1 MGMNMPSNAW
11 LYSAMMP
18 MAVLMNPV
26 GALAAPDPAPAAA
39 VDEVQEIIVTA
50 QRRKERLQD
59 VPIVVDAFAGDQLEE
74 AGIKSTLDLAAVTP
88 GLEFGT
94 QAAYGQPFLRGVGT
108 VANGPGVESPV
119 ALYVD
124 GIYYGAMI
132 GSVLTLNDIE
142 QVEVLKGP
150 QGTLF
155 GRNATGGLIQITT
168 KDPTQKFDG
177 YVDAGYGSYNT
188 ATGDLYVT
196 GGVTQSVAAD
206 LSVHYQN
213 QGTGFG
219 RNAFTNSEVNK
230 TKDISVRSKWVFAP
244 SDATSI
250 KVVFDYSHQNF
261 AQAYVPAPGTK
272 PPGDVPYTGDPQGLN
287 GIFDPLGTL
296 NQGGASIQVRQDL
309 GYAEFVSLTGFRRS
323 AVSEAF
329 DGGLTRD
336 PNSVLNLVINETHTQ
351 VTQEFQLN
359 SAAQSRLKWSTG
371 VFLYDADGKSEPL
384 VITTLGLFGPP
395 PTGINNIYV
404 FSDQKTYSAAA
415 YAQATTEIAPATNL
429 TAGVRYT
436 YERRT
441 FAISEALDDFTNA
454 AIPGPAE
461 ESGEVSFNKVTYRLS
476 VDHRFSSD
484 VMGYASYN
492 RGFKSGGFNDYL
504 IAPTLAYA
512 PETLDAF
519 EIGAKTDLFERRA
532 QLNVSLFD
540 YEYKNI
546 QAVEYPQG
554 VQIIRNA
561 AKARLYGVD
570 VDAKAYLFGGL
581 SLTLGGEYLH
591 DRFTKFPDATIAMPL
606 PGGGTAFTRGDVRGH
621 RLGLAPDFTAN
632 LGIDYKL
639 PPDLIP
645 AAWGRVTTNVT
656 YAFNDGWYAEPEN
669 RLRQPAYNVVNSSV
683 SWSSAN
689 ELNKVTLW
697 GNNLS
702 NSQYTVALASQDTGD
717 FAIYAPPRTY
727 GIKYQRKF

>member
-1 MGMNMPSNAW
+1 MNMPRNAW
-11 LYSAMMP
+11 FYSAMMP
-18 MAVLMNPV
+18 LAALMNPV
-26 GALAAPDPAPAAA
+26 GALAAPDPAPATD
-39 VDEVQEIIVTA
+39 VDQVQEIIVTA

-59 VPIVVDAFAGDQLEE
+59 VPIVLNAFAGDQLEA

-132 GSVLTLNDIE
+132 GSVLTLDNID

-188 ATGDLYVT
+188 AAGDLYVT
-196 GGVTQSVAAD
+196 GGVSQSVAAD
-206 LSVHYQN
+206 LSVHYQD

-219 RNAFTNSEVNK
+219 RNAFTDSQVNK
-230 TKDISVRSKWVFAP
+230 TKDLSARSKWVLAP

-250 KVVFDYSHQNF
+250 KVIFDYEHQNF
-261 AQAYVPAPGTK
+261 AQAYVPAPGTQ
-272 PPGDVPYTGDPQGLN
+272 PPGDVPYTGDPQGMN
-287 GIFDPLGTL
+287 GIYDPYGVL
-296 NQGGASIQVRQDL
+296 NQGGVSIQVRQDL

-336 PNSVLNLVINETHTQ
+336 PNSVLNLIINETHTQ
-351 VTQEFQLN
+351 ATQEFQLN
-359 SAAQSRLKWSTG
+359 SAVQSRLKWSTG
-371 VFLYDADGKSEPL
+371 VFLYDADGKSNPL

-395 PTGINNIYV
+395 PSGYNNIYDY
-404 FSDQKTYSAAA
+404 SDQKTYSAAA
-415 YAQATTEIAPATNL
+415 YGQATTEIAPATNL
-429 TAGVRYT
+429 TAGLRYT

-441 FAISEALDDFTNA
+441 FAISEAADDFTGA
-454 AIPGPAE
+454 AIPQPAA
-461 ESGEVSFNKVTYRLS
+461 ESGELSFNKLTYRLS

-504 IAPTLAYA
+504 LPILTYK
-512 PETLDAF
+512 PETLDAY
-519 EIGAKTDLFERRA
+519 EIGTKTDLFERRA

-540 YEYKNI
+540 YNYKNM
-546 QAVEYPQG
+546 QAVQYPQG
-554 VQIIRNA
+554 VQIITNGA
-561 AKARLYGVD
+561 AARIYGVD
-570 VDAKAYLFGGL
+570 VDAKASLFGGL

-591 DRFTKFPDATIAMPL
+591 DRFTSFPNAVYGIPL
-606 PGGGTAFTRGDVRGH
+606 VGGGTGFTFGSATGN

-632 LGIDYKL
+632 LGVEYKL
-639 PPDLIP
+639 PPTLMP
-645 AAWGRVTTNVT
+645 AAWGSVTTNVT
-656 YAFNDGWYAEPEN
+656 YAFNDGWYAEAN
-669 RLRQPAYNVVNSSV
+669 NQLRQPAYNVVNSSV
-683 SWSSAN
+683 SWSSTN

-702 NSQYTVALASQDTGD
+702 NSQYTVSLASQDTGD

>member
-1 MGMNMPSNAW
+1 MNMSRNAW
-11 LYSAMMP
+11 FYSAMMP
-18 MAVLMNPV
+18 LAVLANPV
-26 GALAAPDPAPAAA
+26 GVLAAPDPAPA

-59 VPIVVDAFAGDQLEE
+59 VPIVVSAFAGDQLEA
-74 AGIKSTLDLAAVTP
+74 AGIQSTLDLVAVTP

-132 GSVLTLNDIE
+132 GSVLTLNNIE

-168 KDPTQKFDG
+168 KDPTQKFGG

-188 ATGDLYVT
+188 ATGDLYVS
-196 GGVTQSVAAD
+196 GGVTHSVAAD
-206 LSVHYQN
+206 LSVHYQD

-219 RNAFTNSEVNK
+219 RNAFTNTEVNK
-230 TKDISVRSKWVFAP
+230 TKDLSVRSKWVFAP
-244 SDATSI
+244 GDATSI
-250 KVVFDYSHQNF
+250 KVIFDYSHQNF
-261 AQAYVPAPGTK
+261 AQAYVPAPGTR

-287 GIFDPLGTL
+287 GIFDPLGRL
-296 NQGGASIQVRQDL
+296 DQGGASIQVREDL
-309 GYAEFVSLTGFRRS
+309 GYAEFVSLTGYRRS
-323 AVSEAF
+323 AVYEAF

-336 PNSVLNLVINETHTQ
+336 PNSVLNLEINETHTQ

-359 SAAQSRLKWSTG
+359 AAAQSRLKWSTG
-371 VFLYDADGKSEPL
+371 VFLYHAYGRSEPL

-395 PTGINNIYV
+395 PFGLNHIYV
-404 FSDQKTYSAAA
+404 YSDQKTDSAAA

-429 TAGVRYT
+429 TAGLRYT
-436 YERRT
+436 YERRK
-441 FAISEALDDFTNA
+441 FEISEGLTDFTNA
-454 AIPGPAE
+454 AIPGPPD
-461 ESGEVSFNKVTYRLS
+461 ESGKLSFNK
-476 VDHRFSSD
+476 
-484 VMGYASYN
+484 
-492 RGFKSGGFNDYL
+492 YL
-504 IAPTLAYA
+504 IAPILAYS

-532 QLNVSLFD
+532 QLNIALFD
-540 YEYKNI
+540 YIYKNI

-570 VDAKAYLFGGL
+570 VDAKTYLSEGL
-581 SLTLGGEYLH
+581 SLTLGFEYLH
-591 DRFTKFPDATIAMPL
+591 DRFTDFPDATIAIPL
-606 PGGGTAFTRGDVRGH
+606 PGGGTAFTRGDVRGN

-632 LGIDYKL
+632 LGLDYKL
-639 PPDLIP
+639 PPALMP
-645 AAWGRVTTNVT
+645 VAWGSVTANVT

-669 RLRQPAYNVVNSSV
+669 RLRQPSYNVVNSSV
-683 SWSSAN
+683 SWSSAD
-689 ELNKVTLW
+689 ELNRVTVW
-697 GNNLS
+697 GDNLS

-727 GIKYQRKF
+727 GIKYQRK

>member
-1 MGMNMPSNAW
+1 MPRNAW
-11 LYSAMMP
+11 FYSAMMP
-18 MAVLMNPV
+18 LIVLMNPV
-26 GALAAPDPAPAAA
+26 GALAAPDPAPA

-59 VPIVVDAFAGDQLEE
+59 VPIVVNAFGGDQLEA

-177 YVDAGYGSYNT
+177 YVEAGYGSYNT
-188 ATGDLYVT
+188 AAGDLYVT
-196 GGVTQSVAAD
+196 GGVAQSVAAD
-206 LSVHYQN
+206 LSVHYQD

-219 RNAFTNSEVNK
+219 RNAFTNTEVNK
-230 TKDISVRSKWVFAP
+230 TKDLSVRSKWVFSP
-244 SDATSI
+244 GDATSI
-250 KVVFDYSHQNF
+250 KVIFDYSHQNF
-261 AQAYVPAPGTK
+261 AQAYVPAPGTR

-287 GIFDPLGTL
+287 GIFDPLGRL
-296 NQGGASIQVRQDL
+296 NQGGASIQVREDL
-309 GYAEFVSLTGFRRS
+309 GYAEFVSLTGYRRS
-323 AVSEAF
+323 VVYEAF

-336 PNSVLNLVINETHTQ
+336 PNSVLNLEINETHTQ

-359 SAAQSRLKWSTG
+359 SAAAQSRLKWSTG
-371 VFLYDADGKSEPL
+371 VFLYHAYGRSEPL

-395 PTGINNIYV
+395 PFGLNHIYV
-404 FSDQKTYSAAA
+404 YSDQKTDSAAA

-429 TAGVRYT
+429 TAGLRYT
-436 YERRT
+436 YERRK
-441 FAISEALDDFTNA
+441 FGISEALNDFTNA
-454 AIPGPAE
+454 SVPGPPDD
-461 ESGEVSFNKVTYRLS
+461 SGKVSFNKVTYRLS
-476 VDHRFSSD
+476 LDHRFSSG

-504 IAPTLAYA
+504 IAPTLAYS

-532 QLNVSLFD
+532 QLNFSLFD

-570 VDAKAYLFGGL
+570 VDAKTYLSEGL
-581 SLTLGGEYLH
+581 SLTLGFEYLH
-591 DRFTKFPDATIAMPL
+591 DRFTDFPDATIAIPL
-606 PGGGTAFTRGDVRGH
+606 PGGGTAFTRGDVRGN

-632 LGIDYKL
+632 LGVDYKL
-639 PPDLIP
+639 APALIP
-645 AAWGRVTTNVT
+645 AALGSVTANVT

-669 RLRQPAYNVVNSSV
+669 RLRQPSYNLVNSSV

-689 ELNKVTLW
+689 ELNKVTVW

>member
-1 MGMNMPSNAW
+1 MNMPRNAW
-11 LYSAMMP
+11 FYGAMMSLT
-18 MAVLMNPV
+18 ALMNPA
-26 GALAAPDPAPAAA
+26 GALAAPDPAPA

-59 VPIVVDAFAGDQLEE
+59 VPIVVNALAGDQLEA
-74 AGIKSTLDLAAVTP
+74 AGIKSTLDLAAVTS

-94 QAAYGQPFLRGVGT
+94 QAAYGQPFLRGVGS

-142 QVEVLKGP
+142 QIEVLKGP

-155 GRNATGGLIQITT
+155 GRNATGGLIQVTT

-177 YVDAGYGSYNT
+177 HVDAGYGSYNT

-206 LSVHYQN
+206 LSVHYQD

-230 TKDISVRSKWVFAP
+230 TKDLSVRSKWVFAP

-296 NQGGASIQVRQDL
+296 NQGGASVQVRQDL

-323 AVSEAF
+323 AVDEAF

-371 VFLYDADGKSEPL
+371 VFLYHADGKSEPL

-395 PTGINNIYV
+395 PSGINNIYV
-404 FSDQKTYSAAA
+404 FSEQKTNSAAA

-429 TAGVRYT
+429 TAGLRYT

-454 AIPGPAE
+454 AIPGPPA
-461 ESGEVSFNKVTYRLS
+461 ESGKVSFNKVTYRLS

-492 RGFKSGGFNDYL
+492 RGFKSGGFDDYL
-504 IAPTLAYA
+504 IPILAYA

-570 VDAKAYLFGGL
+570 VDAKAQLSEGL
-581 SLTLGGEYLH
+581 SLTLGFEYLH
-591 DRFTKFPDATIAMPL
+591 DRFTEFPNATIAIPL
-606 PGGGTAFTRGDVRGH
+606 PGGGTAFTRGDVQGN

-632 LGIDYKL
+632 LGVDYKL
-639 PPDLIP
+639 PPAFMP
-645 AAWGRVTTNVT
+645 AAWGSVTTNVT

-669 RLRQPAYNVVNSSV
+669 RLRQPSYNVVNSSV
-683 SWSSAN
+683 SWSSPN
-689 ELNKVTLW
+689 ELNKVTVW

>member
-1 MGMNMPSNAW
+1 MNMSRNAW
-11 LYSAMMP
+11 FYSAMMP
-18 MAVLMNPV
+18 LAVLANPV
-26 GALAAPDPAPAAA
+26 GVLAAPDPAPA

-59 VPIVVDAFAGDQLEE
+59 VPIVVSAFAGDQLEA
-74 AGIKSTLDLAAVTP
+74 AGIQSTLDLAAVTP

-168 KDPTQKFDG
+168 KDPTQKFGG

-188 ATGDLYVT
+188 ATGDLYVS
-196 GGVTQSVAAD
+196 GGVTHSVAAD
-206 LSVHYQN
+206 LSVHYQD

-230 TKDISVRSKWVFAP
+230 TKDLSVRSKWVFTP

-250 KVVFDYSHQNF
+250 KLIFDYSHQNF
-261 AQAYVPAPGTK
+261 AQAYVPAPGTT

-287 GIFDPLGTL
+287 GIFDPLGRL

-309 GYAEFVSLTGFRRS
+309 GFAEFVSLTGYRRS
-323 AVSEAF
+323 ATYEAF

-336 PNSVLNLVINETHTQ
+336 PNSVLNLEINETHTQ
-351 VTQEFQLN
+351 VSQEFQLN
-359 SAAQSRLKWSTG
+359 SAAQSQLKWSAG
-371 VFLYDADGKSEPL
+371 VFLYHTDGKSEPL
-384 VITTLGLFGPP
+384 TITTLGLFGPP
-395 PTGINNIYV
+395 PFGLYHIYV
-404 FSDQKTYSAAA
+404 DSEQKTDSAAA

-429 TAGVRYT
+429 TAGLRYT
-436 YERRT
+436 YERRK
-441 FAISEALDDFTNA
+441 FEISEGLTDFTNA
-454 AIPGPAE
+454 AIPGPPD
-461 ESGEVSFNKVTYRLS
+461 ESGKLSFNKVTYRLS
-476 VDHRFSSD
+476 LDHRFSSE

-504 IAPTLAYA
+504 IAPILAYS

-532 QLNVSLFD
+532 QLNIALFD
-540 YEYKNI
+540 YIYKNI

-570 VDAKAYLFGGL
+570 VDSKALLSEGL
-581 SLTLGGEYLH
+581 SVTLGFEYLH
-591 DRFTKFPDATIAMPL
+591 DRFTNFPDATIGIPL
-606 PGGGTAFTRGDVRGH
+606 PGGGTRFSRGDARGH
-621 RLGLAPDFTAN
+621 RLGLAPDFTSN
-632 LGIDYKL
+632 VGIDYKL
-639 PPDLIP
+639 PPSLMP
-645 AAWGRVTTNVT
+645 AAWGSMTTTLT

-669 RLRQPAYNVVNSSV
+669 RLRQPSYNILNASV
-683 SWSSAN
+683 SWSSTDA
-689 ELNKVTLW
+689 LNKVTVW

>member
-1 MGMNMPSNAW
+1 MHMPRNAW
-11 LYSAMMP
+11 FYCAMMP
-18 MAVLMNPV
+18 LAALMTPV
-26 GALAAPDPAPAAA
+26 GALGAPDPAPA

-59 VPIVVDAFAGDQLEE
+59 VPIVVNACGGDQLEA

-132 GSVLTLNDIE
+132 GSVLTLNDIQ

-177 YVDAGYGSYNT
+177 YVEAGYGSYNT
-188 ATGDLYVT
+188 AAGNLYVA
-196 GGVTQSVAAD
+196 GGVSQSVAAD
-206 LSVHYQN
+206 LSVHYQD

-219 RNAFTNSEVNK
+219 RNAFTNTQVNK
-230 TKDISVRSKWVFAP
+230 TKDLSARSKWVFTP
-244 SDATSI
+244 GEATSI
-250 KVVFDYSHQNF
+250 KVIFDYSHQNF
-261 AQAYVPAPGTK
+261 AQAYVPAPGTR

-287 GIFDPLGTL
+287 GIFDPLGRL
-296 NQGGASIQVRQDL
+296 DQGGASIQVREDL
-309 GYAEFVSLTGFRRS
+309 GYAEFVSLTGYRRS
-323 AVSEAF
+323 AVYEAF

-336 PNSVLNLVINETHTQ
+336 PNSVLNLEINETHTQ

-359 SAAQSRLKWSTG
+359 AAAQSRLKWSTG
-371 VFLYDADGKSEPL
+371 VFLYHAYGRSEPL

-395 PTGINNIYV
+395 PFGLNHLYV
-404 FSDQKTYSAAA
+404 YSDQKTDSAAA

-429 TAGVRYT
+429 TAGLRYT
-436 YERRT
+436 YERRK
-441 FAISEALDDFTNA
+441 FGISEALNDFTNPA
-454 AIPGPAE
+454 VPGPPDD
-461 ESGEVSFNKVTYRLS
+461 SGKVSFNKVTYRLS
-476 VDHRFSSD
+476 LDHRFSSE

-504 IAPTLAYA
+504 IAPTLAHS
-512 PETLDAF
+512 PGTLDAF

-532 QLNVSLFD
+532 QLNIALFD
-540 YEYKNI
+540 YIYKNI

-554 VQIIRNA
+554 VPIIRNA

-570 VDAKAYLFGGL
+570 VDSKALLSEGL
-581 SLTLGGEYLH
+581 SVTLGFEYLH
-591 DRFTKFPDATIAMPL
+591 DRFTNFPDATIGIPL
-606 PGGGTAFTRGDVRGH
+606 PGGGTRFSRGDARGH
-621 RLGLAPDFTAN
+621 RLGLAPDFTSN
-632 LGIDYKL
+632 VGIDYQL
-639 PPDLIP
+639 PPSLMP
-645 AAWGRVTTNVT
+645 AAWGSMTTTLT
-656 YAFNDGWYAEPEN
+656 YAFNDGWYAEPAN
-669 RLRQPAYNVVNSSV
+669 RLRQPSYNILNASV
-683 SWSSAN
+683 SWSSTDA
-689 ELNKVTLW
+689 LNKVTVW